1 MRKTL
6 LHTLILAGTA
16 FCLQFTAPAFAQNPG
31 GAGGQQ
37 PGGPTTTQP
46 TQPGGPA
53 AGPGVG
59 PGATS
64 PMDQAGMQPSKWD
77 DKKFVKEAAIG
88 GMAEVELGKL
98 AQQKASSDAVK
109 QFGQKMVNDHS
120 KANEELKAAATK
132 DGLELP
138 TELDKKHQKLMD
150 KLSKLSGPEFDKAY
164 IKNMVKDHK
173 KDVSEF
179 QDEASK
185 GTMPGIKEF
194 AQKTLPT
201 LEQHLQMVKDLNKS
215 GGTTTVSE
223 AKQ

>member
-1 MRKTL
+1 
-6 LHTLILAGTA
+6 
-16 FCLQFTAPAFAQNPG
+16 
-31 GAGGQQ
+31 
-37 PGGPTTTQP
+37 
-46 TQPGGPA
+46 
-53 AGPGVG
+53 
-59 PGATS
+59 
-64 PMDQAGMQPSKWD
+64 MDQAGMQPSKWD

>member
-77 DKKFVKEAAIG
+77 DKKFAKEAAIG

-109 QFGQKMVNDHS
+109 QFGQKMVDDHS

-132 DGLELP
+132 DGIELP
-138 TELDKKHQKLMD
+138 TELDKKHQKMID
-150 KLSKLSGPEFDKAY
+150 KLGKLSGAEFDKAY
-164 IKNMVKDHK
+164 VKAMLKDHK

-179 QDEASK
+179 QDEANK
-185 GTMPGIKEF
+185 GTMSGIKEF

-201 LEQHLQMVKDLNKS
+201 LEQHLDTVKDLNKS
-215 GGTTTVSE
+215 GGATTVSE